1 MKIPAILYSRPVANV
16 SAQGCL
22 VLLAWLDATGNQDV
36 VITAISDG
44 RRISPESAFAQLFA
58 NGRAGATVALPWI
71 ERASRPNV
79 PICAYAAIVA
89 TAKRP
94 LEATHLD
101 RGQMW
106 SGFVRDPDAND
117 VARLNEEYRTTVRH
131 LVGVSADMIDSHG
144 PTYGRP
150 GRIEINIFEG
160 TALRDGR
167 EIALS
172 DGEFAV
178 AAMVALNRQDFSRQA
193 WCEKLWP
200 DRDSE
205 SAGRLL
211 KVYIHRIRAKFGT
224 RTVIETHDNG
234 YRLGPDVVV
243 DVHVLEA
250 LTRRQRVGALT
261 LDASQLRMVQ
271 RAFDGFKKCRHLRLS
286 WIAQFDELERR
297 LLATGVEL
305 ARILV
310 EDAFFRKNDDHALMI
325 AEYLQTVDPYD
336 DVAAE
341 LLIRAQLRLGR
352 PDAAQRHFNAFCRTL
367 RDELDLPPPR
377 HLSLLLA
384 QQ

>member
-1 MKIPAILYSRPVANV
+1 VNSLSLNLPRCATCSVPVGHKLGTGTDSAFARSSYAKRRSVTWHQPNPKGMRPMKIPAILYSRPVANV

-150 GRIEINIFEG
+150 GRIEINIFERDR
-160 TALRDGR
+160 ALRRRIRGRGDGCVESPR
-167 EIALS
+167 LQPS
-172 DGEFAV
+172 GLVRKAV
-178 AAMVALNRQDFSRQA
+178 ARSRQ
-193 WCEKLWP
+193 
-200 DRDSE
+200 
-205 SAGRLL
+205 
-211 KVYIHRIRAKFGT
+211 
-224 RTVIETHDNG
+224 
-234 YRLGPDVVV
+234 
-243 DVHVLEA
+243 
-250 LTRRQRVGALT
+250 
-261 LDASQLRMVQ
+261 
-271 RAFDGFKKCRHLRLS
+271 
-286 WIAQFDELERR
+286 
-297 LLATGVEL
+297 
-305 ARILV
+305 
-310 EDAFFRKNDDHALMI
+310 
-325 AEYLQTVDPYD
+325 
-336 DVAAE
+336 
-341 LLIRAQLRLGR
+341 
-352 PDAAQRHFNAFCRTL
+352 
-367 RDELDLPPPR
+367 
-377 HLSLLLA
+377 
-384 QQ
+384 